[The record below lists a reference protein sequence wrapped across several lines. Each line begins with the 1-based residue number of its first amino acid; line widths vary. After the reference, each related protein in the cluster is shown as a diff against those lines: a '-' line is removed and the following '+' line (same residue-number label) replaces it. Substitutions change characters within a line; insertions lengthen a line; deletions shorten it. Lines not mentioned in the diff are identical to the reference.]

1 MAFVAEWKIMYSS
14 TKITKNT
21 TGRMTFN
28 VTVRARR
35 IDIAEFMEV

>member
-1 MAFVAEWKIMYSS
+1 MSRNRHALF
-14 TKITKNT
+14 
-21 TGRMTFN
+21 TF